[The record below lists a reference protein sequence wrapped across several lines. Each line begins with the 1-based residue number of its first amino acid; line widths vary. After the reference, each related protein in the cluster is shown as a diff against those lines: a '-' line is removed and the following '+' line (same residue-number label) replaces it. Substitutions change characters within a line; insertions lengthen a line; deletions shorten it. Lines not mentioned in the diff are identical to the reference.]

1 MHSESQPDSPTGR
14 NQSTGRW
21 LVLVAALLCLGPT
34 GCHSYRALPDATP
47 AELRGPTLAQRDV
60 EAIADEYLSALLEYA
75 PELGT
80 MYSLPGAPHDRLSDH
95 SPEARAAWQARLGD
109 LGHPARD
116 PGQLG
121 RYPRLPQRTV
131 GGQQHDRL
139 AHVGAES
146 VRDTARRYS

>member
-80 MYSLPGAPHDRLSDH
+80 MYSLPGAPHDSLSDH
-95 SPEARAAWQARLGD
+95 SRLPRSPPPTIHGPKYSFSPP
-109 LGHPARD
+109 HPA
-116 PGQLG
+116 L
-121 RYPRLPQRTV
+121 PRMCLRTKSQQRSNFSINALEPAAI
-131 GGQQHDRL
+131 HWC
-139 AHVGAES
+139 
-146 VRDTARRYS
+146 